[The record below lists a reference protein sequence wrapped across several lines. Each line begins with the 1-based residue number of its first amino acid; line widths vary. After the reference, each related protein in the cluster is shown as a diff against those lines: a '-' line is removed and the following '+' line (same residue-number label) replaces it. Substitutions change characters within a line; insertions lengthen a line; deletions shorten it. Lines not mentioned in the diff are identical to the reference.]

1 MLPNFIVIGA
11 AKAGT
16 TSLHWYLAEHPQV
29 FVTPAKDPSFFA
41 YGVDAEGR
49 VIVAV
54 DPRYFRPTEV
64 DCLLGDPTK
73 AREQLGWAPRITF
86 AELVTEMMQSDL
98 ALARRDAL
106 IVGAGYRAHSPQ
118 E

>member
-1 MLPNFIVIGA
+1 MRIRDFLD
-11 AKAGT
+11 
-16 TSLHWYLAEHPQV
+16 LAFGMVGRDWNEYV
-29 FVTPAKDPSFFA
+29 RIDPK
-41 YGVDAEGR
+41 
-49 VIVAV
+49 
-54 DPRYFRPTEV
+54 YFRPTEV
-64 DCLLGDPTK
+64 DLLIGDPTK